1 MRRRAG
7 LQRRGVGVQVC
18 DTALEVGLD
27 VALII
32 KRVLT
37 PTVIL
42 ALTLTLTLT
51 LSLTLTSTLSLTLT

>member
-18 DTALEVGLD
+18 DTALEVGPAE
-27 VALII
+27 ALII
-32 KRVLT
+32 NRVLT

-42 ALTLTLTLT
+42 ALTLTLTLS